1 MKTNNFNKRYAL
13 TLHKDPHTEENYIK
27 LPVVDLAEL
36 GYMQQ
41 AILDGLLYLV
51 QIENRQ
57 EEKELQNSMYWLL
70 KILLASYPQEEL
82 EGISEWLKS

>member
-1 MKTNNFNKRYAL
+1 MKSKDFTGKYAL
-13 TLHKDPHTEENYIK
+13 TLHTDPHTEENYIK
-27 LPVVDLAEL
+27 LPVANLAEL

-51 QIENRQ
+51 QIENKQ
-57 EEKELQNSMYWLL
+57 DEKELQNSMYWLL

-82 EGISEWLKS
+82 EGISQWLKS